1 MRPIAYTQ
9 QVRKPGVIDWQ
20 VKFSTEQVKFSTE
33 QVNVARM
40 ERSVIRGIRWHSPRI
55 VHTSTAGTLSFYL
68 LVRTAPMH

>member
-9 QVRKPGVIDWQ
+9 QVRKPGVIDW
-20 VKFSTEQVKFSTE
+20 QVKFSTE